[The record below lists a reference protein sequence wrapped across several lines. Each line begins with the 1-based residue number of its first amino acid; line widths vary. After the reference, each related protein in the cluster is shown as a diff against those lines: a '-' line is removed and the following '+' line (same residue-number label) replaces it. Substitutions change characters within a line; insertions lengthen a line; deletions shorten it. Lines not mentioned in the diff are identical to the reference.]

1 MRAMNMVGPLV
12 CPILVGR
19 DDLLALA
26 ERRLEQA
33 AGGRGHVLFLAGEAG
48 IGKTRLL
55 GSIERRAA
63 ALGFRVARGGTYPGD
78 LEVPGAVFLE
88 LARVMRRTPAL
99 AATGEQV
106 ALRLA
111 SADGVG
117 DGTPDGDAHR
127 RRRLLTLDIA
137 DDLAAVAADG
147 PTLLCLEDL
156 HQADDLTLEIVAN
169 LARRAVDL
177 PLLVLAT
184 YRSDE
189 LYPRVPMREWRA
201 RLLAQRQA
209 EEARLRRLDLD
220 ETATMASVLLA
231 SGEPAPRDI
240 AVAIHDRTD
249 GIPLHVEELIGLLG
263 ASGTANLAAT
273 AQDVPDTLEAAIL
286 GRFGLRSPEAQS
298 VARIGSVIGR
308 SFEYD
313 LLAGVVGVQVDDGD
327 TLDSP
332 LAELADH
339 FLLAA
344 APASGR
350 YGFRHALI
358 CDAIYA
364 RIPDAER
371 RRLHARV
378 AEIASARGDF
388 SDAFLSLQLE
398 RAGKR
403 AEAFD
408 AARRAGAAATMI
420 SAHREAFELYARALR
435 NAPPDLEPARAGRA
449 ARGARPRGGGDRR
462 QPDRR
467 RRVRGGP

>member
-1 MRAMNMVGPLV
+1 MAAAPAICVPPQRRRAVAGLTIAPTMRAMNMVGPLV

-63 ALGFRVARGGTYPGD
+63 TLGFRVARGGTYPGD

-106 ALRLA
+106 AARLA
-111 SADGVG
+111 SADGVA

-127 RRRLLTLDIA
+127 RRRLLTLDVA

-147 PTLLCLEDL
+147 PTLAVPRGPPPGGRPD
-156 HQADDLTLEIVAN
+156 
-169 LARRAVDL
+169 ARDRRQPRA
-177 PLLVLAT
+177 PGGRTCRSSSLAT

-231 SGEPAPRDI
+231 AGEPAPRDI

-263 ASGTANLAAT
+263 RSGTA
-273 AQDVPDTLEAAIL
+273 
-286 GRFGLRSPEAQS
+286 
-298 VARIGSVIGR
+298 
-308 SFEYD
+308 
-313 LLAGVVGVQVDDGD
+313 
-327 TLDSP
+327 
-332 LAELADH
+332 
-339 FLLAA
+339 
-344 APASGR
+344 
-350 YGFRHALI
+350 
-358 CDAIYA
+358 
-364 RIPDAER
+364 
-371 RRLHARV
+371 
-378 AEIASARGDF
+378 
-388 SDAFLSLQLE
+388 
-398 RAGKR
+398 
-403 AEAFD
+403 
-408 AARRAGAAATMI
+408 
-420 SAHREAFELYARALR
+420 
-435 NAPPDLEPARAGRA
+435 EP
-449 ARGARPRGGGDRR
+449 GARPRRTCPTRWRR
-462 QPDRR
+462 RSWAGSGCARR
-467 RRVRGGP
+467 RRSRLPGSGR